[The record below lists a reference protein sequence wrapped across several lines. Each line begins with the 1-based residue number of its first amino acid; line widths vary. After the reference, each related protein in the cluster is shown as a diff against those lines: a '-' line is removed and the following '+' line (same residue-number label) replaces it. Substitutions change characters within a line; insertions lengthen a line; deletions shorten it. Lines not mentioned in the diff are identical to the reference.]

1 MKAVIERATLTPL
14 TDDGGKADPN
24 GTPLPVQFNPETLEV
39 SARSKLQEETG
50 EKQDQTPVQVVA
62 GTERSLSIQLIFDET
77 QTGTDVRNKTSLL
90 TAMMQAGDAV
100 LKKYGKGKKNK
111 KVKVPKLVSFEWGNF
126 AFKGMIS
133 ECNETLDYFSS
144 NGVPLRSSISFT
156 MQERETAFTATTG
169 KNSAGDLNGPT
180 GADGGIKLPPDTPLP
195 SAPDVQ
201 AAVKKNGKES
211 LRDGDTGDAG
221 DTDEVFTEPTPDTEE
236 GGSVRGALG
245 GFSESAS
252 WSSKN
257 GAVNASASASAGM
270 DAASGLGSNLG
281 GGAGAGAGIKFGLP
295 ATAIASGKIGLGA
308 GFDLGISADVGF
320 DAGID
325 GSLRGGIDLGAGLDL
340 SVGDDLGL
348 DVFAGLNPPKI
359 DLGGKL
365 SSGMSALEDLGA
377 SFSGGASAG
386 GQGGALFSAKADVG
400 AKVDLGA
407 LLFGENDP

>member
-1 MKAVIERATLTPL
+1 MNAVIKHATLTPL
-14 TDDGGKADPN
+14 TDDTGKKDPSAKAL
-24 GTPLPVQFNPETLEV
+24 TVQFNPETLEV
-39 SARSKLQEETG
+39 TARSKLQEETG

-62 GTERSLSIQLIFDET
+62 GTERSLSLQLIFDET
-77 QTGTDVRNKTSLL
+77 LTGADVRNQTSLL
-90 TAMMQAGDAV
+90 ISMMQAGDAV
-100 LKKYGKGKKNK
+100 LKEYDKGKKDK
-111 KVKVPKLVSFEWGNF
+111 KVKVPKLVIFEWGNF
-126 AFKGMIS
+126 AFKGVIA
-133 ECNETLDYFSS
+133 ECNETLDYFSPD
-144 NGVPLRSSISFT
+144 GVPLRSSISFT
-156 MQERETAFTATTG
+156 MQERESVFAAVE
-169 KNSAGDLNGPT
+169 
-180 GADGGIKLPPDTPLP
+180 GANAASGVDGGMPVPPDTPLP
-195 SAPDVQ
+195 SGPDVQ
-201 AAVKKNGKES
+201 SMIKQNGGES
-211 LRDGDTGDAG
+211 LRDSSTE
-221 DTDEVFTEPTPDTEE
+221 EVFTEPTPDTEE

-257 GAVNASASASAGM
+257 GAVNASASVSGGM
-270 DAASGLGSNLG
+270 DAVNGLGGGLG

-320 DAGID
+320 DAGIG

-340 SVGDDLGL
+340 SAGDSLGL
-348 DVFAGLNPPKI
+348 DAFAGLNPPKI

-365 SSGMSALEDLGA
+365 ASGMSALEDLGA

-386 GQGGALFSAKADVG
+386 GDGAALFSAKADVG